1 MACGR
6 GPSTSASIAAPSAGV
21 HLSVSSPDATGRHGS
36 PLSTPAN
43 PPQVSPLRTDEF
55 CSQSTL
61 VSPTESPGTRLS
73 VSCGALH
80 CSGFVMLF
88 TLTVQEKQAQIE
100 TGFIFQDSARKS
112 TVVQDNSWHTGWHQ
126 AGGQGECL
134 TAAGRGGA
142 GGREGAERQ
151 GRRDGRWRAG
161 REASCLA
168 LMEHTVA
175 RLKFASWRCLRRG
188 LTVSPNKVTSQ
199 GLGRG

>member
-21 HLSVSSPDATGRHGS
+21 HLSLSSPDATGRHGS

-100 TGFIFQDSARKS
+100 TGF
-112 TVVQDNSWHTGWHQ
+112 HLP
-126 AGGQGECL
+126 GQRPEKHSSPGQQL
-134 TAAGRGGA
+134 AHGLAPSG
-142 GGREGAERQ
+142 
-151 GRRDGRWRAG
+151 RAG
-161 REASCLA
+161 RVPDGSGERRCGGEGGGRAAGASRR
-168 LMEHTVA
+168 EVEGQP
-175 RLKFASWRCLRRG
+175 RG
-188 LTVSPNKVTSQ
+188 LLPGANGTHRRTPEVCKLEVLT
-199 GLGRG
+199 